1 MKEVDIMENIKQMIG
16 NYYSGR
22 ITLDK
27 VVSEAKRLGL
37 SSDEL
42 IELMSRWR
50 ILLESQHAEDLTALT
65 KEAEAAIKA
74 MMGDKK

>member
-1 MKEVDIMENIKQMIG
+1 MENIKQMIG

-27 VVSEAKRLGL
+27 LVSEAKRLGL

-42 IELMSRWR
+42 IELMSTWR
-50 ILLESQHAEDLTALT
+50 LLLESQHAEDLTALT

>member
-1 MKEVDIMENIKQMIG
+1 MENIKQMIG
-16 NYYSGR
+16 KYYSGR

-27 VVSEAKRLGL
+27 LVSEAKRLGL

-42 IELMSRWR
+42 IELMSTWR

-74 MMGDKK
+74 RMGDKM

>member
-1 MKEVDIMENIKQMIG
+1 MENIKQMIG
-16 NYYSGR
+16 KYYSGR

-27 VVSEAKRLGL
+27 LVSEAKRLGL

-42 IELMSRWR
+42 IELMSTWR

>member
-1 MKEVDIMENIKQMIG
+1 MENIKQMIG
-16 NYYSGR
+16 DYYLGR
-22 ITLDK
+22 ITLDE

-42 IELMSRWR
+42 IELMGSWR